1 MWLAAIQLVSGRR
14 WQDNREQIAAELA
27 LLPRERPLLVLLP
40 ENFALFGERQGYLDG
55 AETIGPDLSG
65 AAPIQR
71 QLAEW
76 ARDYG
81 IWLVAGAMPTTIAG
95 SDHIHTS
102 TLVFDPSGDRK
113 GHYHK
118 IHLFDVDVADNHGRY
133 RESETFSPGEEPV
146 LVDSPFGPLG
156 LSICYDLRF
165 PELYR
170 RLAPLGAAAAG
181 PRHREP
187 VLPGGRQSGRHP
199 RDGAPDLGPQ
209 HGDRPLGSG
218 AGQPGQ
224 RARHRAGAAGP
235 RSCRRTATHHAGAGP
250 CPSAMNMCRFDS
262 PCGGGVG
269 RLQTRWWVGR
279 PLTFRQANP
288 RSGI

>member
-1 MWLAAIQLVSGRR
+1 MWLAAIQLISGRY

-27 LLPRERPLLVLLP
+27 ALPKERPLLVLLP

-55 AETIGPDLSG
+55 AEAIGEG
-65 AAPIQR
+65 PIQQ

-81 IWLVAGAMPTTIAG
+81 IWLVAGAMPTTISG

-102 TLVFDPSGDRK
+102 SLVFDPSGELR

-133 RESETFSPGEEPV
+133 RESETFSPGEAPV

-165 PELYR
+165 PELY
-170 RLAPLGAAAAG
+170 
-181 PRHREP
+181 
-187 VLPGGRQSGRHP
+187 
-199 RDGAPDLGPQ
+199 
-209 HGDRPLGSG
+209 
-218 AGQPGQ
+218 
-224 RARHRAGAAGP
+224 
-235 RSCRRTATHHAGAGP
+235 
-250 CPSAMNMCRFDS
+250 
-262 PCGGGVG
+262 
-269 RLQTRWWVGR
+269 
-279 PLTFRQANP
+279 
-288 RSGI
+288 